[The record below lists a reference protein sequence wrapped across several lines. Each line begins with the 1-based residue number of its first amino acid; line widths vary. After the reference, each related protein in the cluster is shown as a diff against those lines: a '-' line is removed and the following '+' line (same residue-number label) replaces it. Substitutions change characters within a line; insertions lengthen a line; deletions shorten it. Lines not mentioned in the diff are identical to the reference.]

1 MRDRGLHISVKK
13 KYKPL
18 VTFLDYYK
26 ETMGANVS
34 ELICEL
40 AMAGLTTE
48 PWKTRAKVLSP
59 PQQKVE
65 IVAAPKYVRPPKT
78 ETEIRQEKER
88 EAEEL
93 HKQEE
98 IKRQRR
104 AAYEAAKTFMEKQD

>member
-18 VTFLDYYK
+18 VRFLDYYK

-65 IVAAPKYVRPPKT
+65 LVTTPKYVRPPKT
-78 ETEIRQEKER
+78 DAEISHEKKLKEDELIKEQEKAR
-88 EAEEL
+88 QRAEEFAR
-93 HKQEE
+93 
-98 IKRQRR
+98 IKRI
-104 AAYEAAKTFMEKQD
+104 MGKQD